1 MTVSGRVLDATSEE
15 TGVGGAEVLI
25 TEQSRAARQGSKRDV
40 TDADGYYV
48 VEEVQPGKCMMEIR
62 LPADSR
68 YNTLQIE
75 IEVPGDRPTTSVW
88 VRLLGKDVP
97 EPTSVTIS
105 PKSPS
110 VQAGQTLQFTA
121 VVAPNP
127 QMKVTHVT
135 LLVQGD
141 IGTINAQGLFTAT
154 KPGTGS
160 VVALVGTATDSTT
173 VTVTPQPTTGT
184 ITGRVADEH
193 SLPLAGATVQ
203 ANGTQVTTAAD
214 GTYTITNLSPGWYSL
229 TASKTGYNS
238 ATQSATVSV
247 GQVAMVD
254 DVTLTVVG
262 SDTGTAGEVRTNPA
276 DGAEMIW
283 IPAGTFSMGQEGVT
297 TPVHQQTVAG
307 FWLYRS
313 EVTNAQYGQFMQATG
328 HAAPYFW
335 NNSTFNGAQQPI
347 VGVTWFDAKAYAEW
361 AGSRLPTEAEWEYAA
376 RGGQQFEYATSTGQL
391 SHDLANYD
399 DYYDKAGVDQWY
411 YASPVGSFPANP
423 FGVYDMSGNVWEW
436 CSSIYMSYPYSA
448 TDGRENMQNTF
459 SSRVLRGGSYYT
471 DSYYLRCATRYDY
484 SPGKHY
490 AVYVGFRCARS
501 P

>member
-1 MTVSGRVLDATSEE
+1 
-15 TGVGGAEVLI
+15 
-25 TEQSRAARQGSKRDV
+25 
-40 TDADGYYV
+40 
-48 VEEVQPGKCMMEIR
+48 
-62 LPADSR
+62 
-68 YNTLQIE
+68 
-75 IEVPGDRPTTSVW
+75 
-88 VRLLGKDVP
+88 
-97 EPTSVTIS
+97 
-105 PKSPS
+105 
-110 VQAGQTLQFTA
+110 
-121 VVAPNP
+121 
-127 QMKVTHVT
+127 
-135 LLVQGD
+135 
-141 IGTINAQGLFTAT
+141 
-154 KPGTGS
+154 
-160 VVALVGTATDSTT
+160 
-173 VTVTPQPTTGT
+173 
-184 ITGRVADEH
+184 
-193 SLPLAGATVQ
+193 
-203 ANGTQVTTAAD
+203 
-214 GTYTITNLSPGWYSL
+214 
-229 TASKTGYNS
+229 
-238 ATQSATVSV
+238 
-247 GQVAMVD
+247 
-254 DVTLTVVG
+254 
-262 SDTGTAGEVRTNPA
+262 
-276 DGAEMIW
+276 
-283 IPAGTFSMGQEGVT
+283 
-297 TPVHQQTVAG
+297 
-307 FWLYRS
+307 
-313 EVTNAQYGQFMQATG
+313 MQATG